1 MENQQRL
8 TFTNQRGEFLNLMFA
23 TYRADLK
30 EVIFTA

>member
-8 TFTNQRGEFLNLMFA
+8 TFTNQRGEILSLFA
-23 TYRADLK
+23 TYSADMK